1 MGVNFFLDWSIISLN
16 LNPIHEYRKFYPGY
30 PPIANLLAA
39 YGVVAFQFD
48 IHPMLLTIQVDMKNK
63 RKIGKAVCIGIL
75 TTCCL
80 SGLATSLA
88 AYRYGQMTTSNLLE
102 TLPKSWILYLVI
114 MLVTVQL
121 CLSSAVGNSALYQH
135 LENLLGVP
143 QHFTYKRCLVRSAM
157 VFLAVL
163 IGELL
168 PKFDLVM
175 SLIGGSLNGT
185 LIFIM
190 PPLFYTK
197 ITRMERAIE
206 LERARREASS
216 DDDYGPRKI
225 LNYGTL
231 YSPARRKADCR
242 PFNRHRASRS
252 EKCCRG
258 LRKLAVRFF
267 NDVALS
273 LAVVFFG
280 LGASL
285 ASTYYNL
292 RDVQNSQFWSPCL
305 SNITASLDF
314 IET

>member
-1 MGVNFFLDWSIISLN
+1 LFS
-16 LNPIHEYRKFYPGY
+16 GY
-30 PPIANLLAA
+30 PPIANLLSA

-63 RKIGKAVCIGIL
+63 RKIGKAVCVGIF

-80 SGLATSLA
+80 SGLVTSLA
-88 AYRYGQMTTSNLLE
+88 AYRYGQMTNSNLLE

-135 LENLLGVP
+135 LEDLLNIP
-143 QHFTYKRCLVRSAM
+143 PHFTYKRCLLRSAL
-157 VFLAVL
+157 VFVSVL

-175 SLIGGSLNGT
+175 SLFGGSLNGT

-206 LERARREASS
+206 LERARRETS
-216 DDDYGPRKI
+216 DDDGYGSVKI

-231 YSPARRKADCR
+231 YSPARRPVNRR
-242 PFNRHRASRS
+242 PFN
-252 EKCCRG
+252 KKPTTQTG
-258 LRKLAVRFF
+258 G
-267 NDVALS
+267 VA
-273 LAVVFFG
+273 
-280 LGASL
+280 GA
-285 ASTYYNL
+285 
-292 RDVQNSQFWSPCL
+292 
-305 SNITASLDF
+305 
-314 IET
+314 